1 MAEWFEF
8 NMVSEDQLSSNANQ
22 SGWMM
27 CDCGHDCCTCDSEC
41 K

>member
-1 MAEWFEF
+1 MADFLSF
-8 NMVSEDQLSSNANQ
+8 DLVSEKELANDAEV
-22 SGWMM
+22 STWML

>member
-1 MAEWFEF
+1 MAEILTFSLVTESALA
-8 NMVSEDQLSSNANQ
+8 NNAAQ
-22 SGWMM
+22 STWML